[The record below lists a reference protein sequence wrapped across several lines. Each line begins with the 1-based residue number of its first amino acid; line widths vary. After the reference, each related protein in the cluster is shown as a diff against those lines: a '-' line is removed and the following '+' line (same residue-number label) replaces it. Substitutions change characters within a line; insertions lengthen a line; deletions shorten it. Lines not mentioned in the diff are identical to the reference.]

1 MIEEPGSVVSGP
13 SPAGDGRFQAETTGR
28 YVVVFEDRER
38 DPAGVLRQVA
48 GVANIANS
56 QDFDAADVDAAG
68 LQDAEAAVFSELGVA
83 VAGLDPDQL
92 TAVGGVLAVTP
103 ELVHHV
109 LPEVP
114 TGYLSGY
121 RDGVSDLT
129 ERLGR
134 GARADGAGQ
143 VMAGAPAGFADT
155 PQATWGL
162 QATGVVSSP
171 RSGRGI
177 KVAVLDT
184 GFDTTHPDFAGRQVT
199 ATSFV
204 PGQTPRDGHGHGT
217 HCIGT
222 SCGPKTPPTGRR
234 YGVAHE
240 AQIFVGKVLSD
251 QGSGSDT
258 GILAGIAWAIRNGCH
273 IVSMSLGANV
283 DQPSP
288 AYIQVGRRALERGT
302 LIVAAAGNNANRR
315 QNNFGFVGIPANSPD
330 ILAVGALQQDL
341 TVTFFSARSSS
352 SVLRGGQV
360 DLAAPGWQVYSS
372 WPMPNRYNVISGTSM
387 ATPHVAGIAALWAE
401 QTGLRGRDLWCL
413 LTQEGRRLPAPSIDV
428 GSGLPYAPQ

>member
-1 MIEEPGSVVSGP
+1 
-13 SPAGDGRFQAETTGR
+13 
-28 YVVVFEDRER
+28 VVVFEDRER
-38 DPAGVLRQVA
+38 DPASVLRQVA
-48 GVANIANS
+48 GVANIAES
-56 QDFDAADVDAAG
+56 RDFDAADVDAAG
-68 LQDAEAAVFSELGVA
+68 LQEADAAVFSELGIA
-83 VAGLDPDQL
+83 VVGLDPDQL
-92 TAVGGVLAVTP
+92 TAASGVLAVTP

-109 LPEVP
+109 LPEVS

-129 ERLGR
+129 ERLGQAAA
-134 GARADGAGQ
+134 GDGLGQ

-162 QATGVVSSP
+162 QVAGVVSSP

-184 GFDTTHPDFAGRQVT
+184 GFDTTHPDFAGRQIT

-204 PGQTPRDGHGHGT
+204 PGETPRDGHGHGT

-222 SCGPKTPPTGRR
+222 ACGPKTPPTGRR

-251 QGSGSDT
+251 RGSGSDT

-273 IVSMSLGANV
+273 IVSMSLGADV

-288 AYIQVGRRALERGT
+288 AYIQAGRRALERGT
-302 LIVAAAGNNANRR
+302 LIVAAAGNNADRR
-315 QNNFGFVGIPANSPD
+315 KNNFGFVGVPANSPD
-330 ILAVGALQQDL
+330 ILAVGAKQQDL
-341 TVTFFSARSSS
+341 TMTFFSARSSGN
-352 SVLRGGQV
+352 VLRGGQV
-360 DLAAPGWQVYSS
+360 DLAAPGFQVYSS
-372 WPMPNRYNVISGTSM
+372 WLMPTRYNTISGTSM

-413 LTQEGRRLPAPSIDV
+413 LTQEGRRLSAPSIDV